1 MGLRMEPVAGPPLR
15 FIEFLQ
21 ALEHAGLHFIGHP
34 ARDEEAPVHGRWQDS
49 SKGGEVLLV
58 ERSAAQAVFKSVD
71 IEDPAEVLTLW
82 KRAGV
87 LYLAGRSVAD
97 SILAGLT
104 RRATGFWPFGGT
116 RSTAI
121 GQRLWP
127 DDDVR
132 LRHGDLQR
140 GCPRGKIIP
149 PAP

>member
-1 MGLRMEPVAGPPLR
+1 MALRMEPVAGPPLR

-34 ARDEEAPVHGRWQDS
+34 ARDEEAPVHGRWQAS

-104 RRATGFWPFGGT
+104 RRATGCSLFGGP
-116 RSTAI
+116 SPTAI
-121 GQRLWP
+121 SHRLW
-127 DDDVR
+127 R
-132 LRHGDLQR
+132 ENEGTR
-140 GCPRGKIIP
+140 PR
-149 PAP
+149 AALL